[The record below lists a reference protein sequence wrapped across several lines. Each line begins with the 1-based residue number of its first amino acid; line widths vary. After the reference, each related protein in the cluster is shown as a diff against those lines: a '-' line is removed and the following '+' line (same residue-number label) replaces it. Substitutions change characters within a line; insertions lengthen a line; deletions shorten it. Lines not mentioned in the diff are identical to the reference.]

1 MDIQA
6 AATNMSQ
13 TRMQEEAAIRVEA
26 MSLNAMKE
34 QSAALDKLLQSAQ
47 VITDPTLGN
56 SIDISA

>member
-1 MDIQA
+1 
-6 AATNMSQ
+6 MSQ